1 MNAST
6 PSAMI
11 MAGGTG
17 GHVYP
22 GLAVAEDLRAKG
34 WNVSW
39 IGTSRGLE
47 ASVVPANNFTLHT
60 LKTLGLRGKGLM
72 SKIKGLIT
80 LVLASAQAFIL
91 LARKRPNMVI
101 GFGGYAAGPAGAVA
115 KVLGIPLLIHE
126 QNAVAG
132 TTNRLLA
139 KHARR
144 VMAGFDGAFLRD
156 INVSVTGNPLRA
168 AFSGLPNK
176 RYPDTHFEHSRCLR
190 VAILGGSQGAQALNA
205 GCPAAF
211 ASLPDDALSRIEV
224 RHQCGKAHQIP
235 TEAAWK
241 EVAVNRIEVMPFVD
255 DMPALY
261 AWADVAICRA
271 GALTVSE
278 LAVTA
283 TPSILV
289 PLPQA
294 IDDHQQKNAEA
305 LSKVGGAV
313 IVPQAELAG
322 DHLLTFIVEILDD
335 ATRLERMSEQA
346 RYWSKPDATQQVV
359 AIAQEVVCG

>member
-101 GFGGYAAGPAGAVA
+101 GW
-115 KVLGIPLLIHE
+115 
-126 QNAVAG
+126 
-132 TTNRLLA
+132 
-139 KHARR
+139 
-144 VMAGFDGAFLRD
+144 
-156 INVSVTGNPLRA
+156 
-168 AFSGLPNK
+168 K
-176 RYPDTHFEHSRCLR
+176 R
-190 VAILGGSQGAQALNA
+190 
-205 GCPAAF
+205 
-211 ASLPDDALSRIEV
+211 
-224 RHQCGKAHQIP
+224 
-235 TEAAWK
+235 
-241 EVAVNRIEVMPFVD
+241 
-255 DMPALY
+255 
-261 AWADVAICRA
+261 
-271 GALTVSE
+271 
-278 LAVTA
+278 
-283 TPSILV
+283 
-289 PLPQA
+289 
-294 IDDHQQKNAEA
+294 
-305 LSKVGGAV
+305 
-313 IVPQAELAG
+313 
-322 DHLLTFIVEILDD
+322 
-335 ATRLERMSEQA
+335 
-346 RYWSKPDATQQVV
+346 
-359 AIAQEVVCG
+359 